1 MKPIRHRFMK
11 AAAACALSGIAIL
24 GAASGVSAVEYSH
37 FIGQDKNQAKD
48 KQNAT
53 SDAEQK
59 AVAKIEASPD
69 MAGKLAAAGEF
80 IKKYPKS
87 TLRSKVVGY
96 ITQEVNKIQ
105 DAPQRLTQLE
115 NLLTIFKEPADSE
128 IISPILVE
136 TYFKENRPDD
146 GFRIASAYLAKNP
159 NDVAVLTQAALEGV
173 EQAKKR
179 EAKFAQQSLQYGTK
193 AIEMIEAGKKPE
205 SFDDARWAEYRTRW
219 LPVLYQS
226 LGLLSM
232 MTGNKADA
240 RVKLDKAVAL
250 NAKDPFSY
258 VLLGSIL
265 NDEYQQLAEQH
276 KAASPGPL
284 KDSILKQAHSK
295 LDEVIEAF
303 AHAVGLSEGN
313 AGYQQLHDQILQDLQ
328 AYYKYR
334 HNGSTD
340 GLQQLIDK
348 YKMP

>member
-1 MKPIRHRFMK
+1 MK
-11 AAAACALSGIAIL
+11 AAVACAISGIAVM
-24 GAASGVSAVEYSH
+24 GSVPRASAEYSR
-37 FIGQDKNQAKD
+37 FARQDKGQA
-48 KQNAT
+48 KQNAP

-69 MAGKLAAAGEF
+69 MAAKLAAASEF
-80 IKKYPKS
+80 VKKFPKS
-87 TLRSKVVGY
+87 TLRSKVVSY
-96 ITQEVNKIQ
+96 VAQEVIKIQ
-105 DAPQRLTQLE
+105 DAPQRITQLE
-115 NLLTIFKEPADSE
+115 NLLTVFKDPSDAEV
-128 IISPILVE
+128 ISPILIE

-146 GFRIASAYLAKNP
+146 GFRVTAAYLAKSP
-159 NDVAVLTQAALEGV
+159 NDVAVLTQASLEGV

-193 AIEMIEAGKKPE
+193 AIELIEAGKKPE
-205 SFDDARWAEYRTRW
+205 AFDDAKWSEYQSRW

-240 RVKLDKAVAL
+240 RAKLDKAATL
-250 NAKDPFSY
+250 NAKDPFTF
-258 VLLGSIL
+258 VLIGSML

-284 KDSILKQAHSK
+284 KDSILKQAHTK

-303 AHAVGLSEGN
+303 AHAIGLSEGN

-334 HNGSTD
+334 HGGSTD
-340 GLQQLIDK
+340 GLQKLIDK